1 MPETTLGEKPGTQ
14 LGARQHERNLP
25 AIQPG
30 MAVAPDSPRPIIAAA
45 GALSASRP
53 LTAAAGPPICIG
65 TADSRGRNPYLH
77 RDRS

>member
-1 MPETTLGEKPGTQ
+1 MPGTTLGEKPGTQ

-45 GALSASRP
+45 GA
-53 LTAAAGPPICIG
+53 PICIE
-65 TADSRGRNPYLH
+65 TAHSRGQPPYLH
-77 RDRS
+77 RDR